1 MSESLSIDEGWEEPL
16 DSEQVTHVKGDAV
29 TGAAASGEW
38 LVNVSEQVVVPMTT
52 TDVVDAL
59 RSKRITVRSLVWRTG
74 MQDWTPL
81 GEVPPLRLAAGPLA
95 AQVVHP
101 AASAR
106 PSAPAQPLRA
116 TPKERPAPSAPER
129 VLHPPPK
136 EPARAA
142 RDERRRNTLPFGFP
156 VVRDPAT
163 VRQPAG
169 LHTHSGTPTL
179 AASVPSPRRGE
190 VEALAIYERAT
201 PSLTFSDSVRAEW
214 QGTADLVHQP
224 TPKVASVGRPPAP
237 QPIAKRPEPTLEP
250 QSRLSLEPQSDPK
263 PRLSLEP
270 QSDPKPRLSLEPQ
283 SDPKP
288 RLSLEPQSDPMQSAR
303 VEARPQVSGSQPPN
317 SLAPTTS
324 EPENELPARGAGL
337 WGDLSVVL
345 ASDMRAVQATSK
357 RITLI
362 ASLGS
367 AALASLLT
375 LWVAHSSL
383 HHSAEA
389 AAARAPATEAL
400 PAKVV
405 VVAAPMPTAEA
416 VATSTA
422 TATPSAPPPSA
433 HPVPSPAPSAVL
445 TAHVVVKAP
454 TVSAPP
460 HVVSK
465 PKAPPAELAS
475 DSPSVTADPN
485 PYAEPTEHAAPKT
498 PTAAFKE
505 ETPGAVA
512 APKPTTDSVSP
523 SVASGLEDSAKPARP
538 APTTTPGF

>member
-1 MSESLSIDEGWEEPL
+1 MLRPVRCSAMSESLSIDEGWEEPL
-16 DSEQVTHVKGDAV
+16 DSEQVTHVKGEAV

-59 RSKRITVRSLVWRTG
+59 RSQRITVRSLVWRTG

-95 AQVVHP
+95 AQPARP
-101 AASAR
+101 AASAL
-106 PSAPAQPLRA
+106 APLPIVPPRA
-116 TPKERPAPSAPER
+116 TPKERPAPPAPER
-129 VLHPPPK
+129 LLHPPPK

-142 RDERRRNTLPFGFP
+142 RDERRRRNTLPFGFP
-156 VVRDPAT
+156 VVRDPAS
-163 VRQPAG
+163 VRQPTG
-169 LHTHSGTPTL
+169 LHAHSGAP
-179 AASVPSPRRGE
+179 AVASNEPSARARRDE

-214 QGTADLVHQP
+214 QGTAGLVHQP
-224 TPKVASVGRPPAP
+224 AQKVAAVSAAPAP
-237 QPIAKRPEPTLEP
+237 RPETKLE
-250 QSRLSLEPQSDPK
+250 PK

-303 VEARPQVSGSQPPN
+303 VEARSRVSGSQAPS

-345 ASDMRAVQATSK
+345 ASDLRAAQASSK

-367 AALASLLT
+367 AALASVLT

-383 HHSAEA
+383 HRSREAAPEARTA
-389 AAARAPATEAL
+389 AAAAEAP
-400 PAKVV
+400 PPKVE
-405 VVAAPMPTAEA
+405 VAAVPAPTLEVVTSPSASSTPTAP
-416 VATSTA
+416 T
-422 TATPSAPPPSA
+422 PSA
-433 HPVPSPAPSAVL
+433 HPVQSPLPSSPVVA
-445 TAHVVVKAP
+445 AHVVKAP
-454 TVSAPP
+454 TVSTPP
-460 HVVSK
+460 RLVSK
-465 PKAPPAELAS
+465 PKAPTAEAES
-475 DSPSVTADPN
+475 DSPNVTADPN
-485 PYAEPTEHAAPKT
+485 PYSDAPEHTATKT

-505 ETPGAVA
+505 TPSAAA
-512 APKPTTDSVSP
+512 APKPDTDSVTP
-523 SVASGLEDSAKPARP
+523 SVTSGLEDGAKQARP

>member
-16 DSEQVTHVKGDAV
+16 DSEQVTHVKGEAV
-29 TGAAASGEW
+29 TGTAALGEW

-59 RSKRITVRSLVWRTG
+59 RSQRITVRSLVWRTG

-95 AQVVHP
+95 AQPARP
-101 AASAR
+101 AAAAL
-106 PSAPAQPLRA
+106 APLPILPPRA
-116 TPKERPAPSAPER
+116 TPKERPAPAAPER
-129 VLHPPPK
+129 LLHPPPK

-142 RDERRRNTLPFGFP
+142 RDERRRRNTLPFGFP
-156 VVRDPAT
+156 VVRDPAS
-163 VRQPAG
+163 VRQPMG
-169 LHTHSGTPTL
+169 LHAHSGAP
-179 AASVPSPRRGE
+179 AVASNEPSARAGRDE

-214 QGTADLVHQP
+214 QGTAGLVHQP
-224 TPKVASVGRPPAP
+224 AQKVATVSAAPAP
-237 QPIAKRPEPTLEP
+237 RPETKLE
-250 QSRLSLEPQSDPK
+250 
-263 PRLSLEP
+263 
-270 QSDPKPRLSLEPQ
+270 PKPRLSLEPQ

-303 VEARPQVSGSQPPN
+303 VEARPQLSGSQPPS

-345 ASDMRAVQATSK
+345 ASDLRAAQASSK

-367 AALASLLT
+367 AALASVLT

-383 HHSAEA
+383 HRSREAAPAARTA
-389 AAARAPATEAL
+389 AAAAEAPPPKVEVAAAPAPTPEVVAL
-400 PAKVV
+400 PSASST
-405 VVAAPMPTAEA
+405 PTAP
-416 VATSTA
+416 T
-422 TATPSAPPPSA
+422 PSA
-433 HPVPSPAPSAVL
+433 HPIQSPLPSSPVVAV
-445 TAHVVVKAP
+445 HVAVKAP
-454 TVSAPP
+454 TMSAPP
-460 HVVSK
+460 RVVSK
-465 PKAPPAELAS
+465 PKAPTADADS
-475 DSPSVTADPN
+475 DSPNVTTDPN
-485 PYAEPTEHAAPKT
+485 PYSDAPEHTAPKT

-505 ETPGAVA
+505 TPSAAA
-512 APKPTTDSVSP
+512 APKPDTDSVTP
-523 SVASGLEDSAKPARP
+523 SVASGLEDGAKQARP